1 MDEDVMERIDDD
13 KNIDEEEKIGDS
25 LKLDFQKK

>member
-1 MDEDVMERIDDD
+1 MDEDVMERIDDV

>member
-1 MDEDVMERIDDD
+1 MDEDVMERIEDD